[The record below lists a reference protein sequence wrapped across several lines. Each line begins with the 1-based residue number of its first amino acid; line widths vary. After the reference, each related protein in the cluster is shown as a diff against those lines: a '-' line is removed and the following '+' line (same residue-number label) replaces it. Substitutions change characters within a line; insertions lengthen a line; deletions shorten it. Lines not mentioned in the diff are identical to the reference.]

1 MTQKPFCI
9 RFSGVTIRFIPSRP
23 VALPDELS
31 SLLTE
36 DSDDVD
42 ATYSVRPLESPL
54 APVSSPVTYFN
65 GTTVYRLNE
74 GWLRIFPLQTAENGA
89 QVACLLCP
97 ENRMTLYYPASK
109 WDFYAHPL
117 NCLHL
122 LGAEAWLLRF
132 DAFLLH
138 SAVVRYRGKT
148 VLFSGPSGAGK
159 STQAALWA
167 QHFGADVLNGDRCLI
182 RRGADGGFSG
192 GGSPWAGTSGI
203 YRPECAPI
211 GGIFLVHQ
219 SPENRVTRLGASAFA
234 PLFSQT
240 TVNSW
245 DSAFMERVTALYS
258 ELLAAVPVYR
268 LDCRPDRDAA
278 LLVRKTVFG
287 DSDR

>member
-1 MTQKPFCI
+1 MPDLI
-9 RFSGVTIRFIPSRP
+9 NRYIHFSGITVLFR
-23 VALPDELS
+23 LPGDVQLPAVF
-31 SLLTE
+31 
-36 DSDDVD
+36 SDLQCTPCRADFEITVCLID
-42 ATYSVRPLESPL
+42 KPLCPEGVGFSVPGGIQLYH
-54 APVSSPVTYFN
+54 TK
-65 GTTVYRLNE
+65 E
-74 GWLRIFPLQTAENGA
+74 GWLRIHNALVSEDGC

-192 GGSPWAGTSGI
+192 GGSPWAGPSGI

>member
-97 ENRMTLYYPASK
+97 DNYNTLYYPTEL
-109 WDFYAHPL
+109 WNHYTTPMH
-117 NCLHL
+117 CCHL
-122 LGAEAWLLRF
+122 IGLETLLIQRS
-132 DAFLLH
+132 AFLLH
-138 SAVVRYRGKT
+138 SSVVTLDGKA
-148 VLFSGPSGAGK
+148 VLFAGPSGAGK
-159 STQAALWA
+159 STQADLWKK
-167 QHFGADVLNGDRCLI
+167 HLNADILNGDRCVI
-182 RRGADGGFSG
+182 TEIDGRFWG
-192 GGSPWAGTSGI
+192 GGSPLSGHSRI
-203 YRPECAPI
+203 YRKEQAPI
-211 GGIFLVHQ
+211 AGIILVEHAQ
-219 SPENRVTRLGASAFA
+219 ENTITRLGIEAL
-234 PLFSQT
+234 PQLLSQT
-240 TVNSW
+240 LINSW
-245 DSAFMERVTALYS
+245 DSSFMERIADLYQRLFS
-258 ELLAAVPVYR
+258 TVEIFRLSCKPDIDAVR
-268 LDCRPDRDAA
+268 LVHET
-278 LLVRKTVFG
+278 LF
-287 DSDR
+287 